1 MVAVLAVVVGAV
13 WAVLTWLGDHDRDLV
28 NAGIWWRG
36 WIGVP
41 IAAAL
46 LAALVRRRGG
56 PGPWLLALLVAPM
69 AVAFVLH
76 DARRPPTGLLAGR
89 LDALAV
95 LAAICAAVGLA
106 RRPREGRRRY
116 RVRTAPPR
124 ISTIAMVGEDRARA
138 GARQMVRAGLGRDPR
153 PADPPSGVRPTPA
166 RSRCR
171 ARVAT

>member
-1 MVAVLAVVVGAV
+1 MVVVIAVAVGAV

-28 NAGIWWRG
+28 NAGIWWWG

-56 PGPWLLALLVAPM
+56 PGPWLLALLLVAPM

-76 DARRPPTGLLAGR
+76 DRAEDRRPAYWPVGWTL
-89 LDALAV
+89 LAV

-106 RRPREGRRRY
+106 RR
-116 RVRTAPPR
+116 
-124 ISTIAMVGEDRARA
+124 SAR
-138 GARQMVRAGLGRDPR
+138 
-153 PADPPSGVRPTPA
+153 
-166 RSRCR
+166 
-171 ARVAT
+171 

>member
-76 DARRPPTGLLAGR
+76 DARTADRPTGRSAGLL
-89 LDALAV
+89 L
-95 LAAICAAVGLA
+95 CWPPSA
-106 RRPREGRRRY
+106 RRS
-116 RVRTAPPR
+116 A
-124 ISTIAMVGEDRARA
+124 
-138 GARQMVRAGLGRDPR
+138 
-153 PADPPSGVRPTPA
+153 
-166 RSRCR
+166 
-171 ARVAT
+171 